1 MYQEYVEEFMKHNHK
16 LEKKKY
22 DSIREYVKEY
32 HDKVKTLSE
41 LKDLIYDKFGMEY
54 TLN

>member
-1 MYQEYVEEFMKHNHK
+1 MKHNHK

-22 DSIREYVKEY
+22 DSIRDYIREYNE
-32 HDKVKTLSE
+32 KVKSLSE
-41 LKDLIYDKFGMEY
+41 LKEMIYDKFGMEY